1 MRKENG
7 DLHFY
12 VNGLDQGVAATRV
25 PPQLWGAVDLY
36 GMTAK
41 VLRLLPSF
49 IVDVNIKIS
58 NGFSASHLQ
67 GATSN
72 DGAGLTKKY

>member
-12 VNGLDQGVAATRV
+12 INGLDQGVAATRV
-25 PPQLWGAVDLY
+25 PAQLWGAVDLY

-41 VLRLLPSF
+41 VLRWLHSF
-49 IVDVNIKIS
+49 IVDVKIKII
-58 NGFSASHLQ
+58 NGFSTSRLQ

-72 DGAGLTKKY
+72 DGRPGKIY

>member
-12 VNGLDQGVAATRV
+12 INGLDQGVAATRV
-25 PPQLWGAVDLY
+25 PTQLWGAVDLY

-41 VLRLLPSF
+41 V
-49 IVDVNIKIS
+49 
-58 NGFSASHLQ
+58 
-67 GATSN
+67 
-72 DGAGLTKKY
+72 